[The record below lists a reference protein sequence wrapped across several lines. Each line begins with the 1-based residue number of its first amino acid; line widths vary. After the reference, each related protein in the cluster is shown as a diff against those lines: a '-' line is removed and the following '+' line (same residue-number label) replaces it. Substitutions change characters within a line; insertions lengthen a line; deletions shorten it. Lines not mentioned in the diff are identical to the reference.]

1 MKSMFKIIISLF
13 TVMFICSSN
22 IFAADYFARVILVGD
37 AASGK
42 TSLWRRLF
50 GEKFDMS
57 QNASDMMVRRDII
70 KNIDGKEVQFNIWD
84 TAGAESYYDEVV
96 SFTKGANFVIIVH
109 DIDTIFNSDRE
120 QYLTRL
126 YGDIHSRI
134 KDDGKIMIVGNKW
147 DLRHYDIVNSSK
159 HKSLLQNVAQS
170 IPCAL
175 KLVSCKR
182 DTGDIDD
189 ILDYFC
195 SASKNMELYRYNP
208 DTALHQ
214 RFKAKKGGTCPLF

>member
-22 IFAADYFARVILVGD
+22 IFAVDYFARVILVGD

-96 SFTKGANFVIIVH
+96 NFTKGAPHGGEHWDVSPPDGRGH
-109 DIDTIFNSDRE
+109 ADISPE
-120 QYLTRL
+120 
-126 YGDIHSRI
+126 
-134 KDDGKIMIVGNKW
+134 GKIIRG
-147 DLRHYDIVNSSK
+147 
-159 HKSLLQNVAQS
+159 
-170 IPCAL
+170 
-175 KLVSCKR
+175 
-182 DTGDIDD
+182 
-189 ILDYFC
+189 F
-195 SASKNMELYRYNP
+195 RY
-208 DTALHQ
+208 
-214 RFKAKKGGTCPLF
+214 